1 MSAPSVYQINL
12 QQQFGGGE
20 VYTRFFTLA
29 LIELGYKVVLFVSRK
44 AGYWNALLPSGA
56 EIIRVDD
63 AAELLRLLPQQRSLV
78 VTQTALDA
86 DAAQRV
92 AERHLLCGFVHMP
105 LHERNPAGF
114 KHYRHLLAVSQYV
127 LDSVKARG
135 YARVHA
141 EPMYGVADPARN
153 APNEA
158 ILRRSEF
165 DWDQRKLRDR
175 LLGLTEPVWRLGR
188 PALAFGKRPGL
199 TLGIVSRLTP
209 IKQFPLMF
217 DTLAPLIAKHP
228 QVNLEIF
235 GSGGYA
241 SVRDLRASL
250 APMRDQVRF
259 WGHQVN
265 VAALYPQLDYV
276 LSGLPEK
283 EALGLNLIEAQYCG
297 TPVLAVRAA
306 PFTETVIDGESGY
319 FFTDP
324 REDQGESF
332 AQLLQ
337 RLQDGAVRPDPRQ
350 AITHLERFSFAAF
363 RARVARVLDAIA
375 AEPVAGLTT

>member
-1 MSAPSVYQINL
+1 MSVPSVYQINL

-63 AAELLRLLPQQRSLV
+63 ADELLRLLPQERSLV

-86 DAAQRV
+86 DAAQWV

-135 YARVHA
+135 YERVHA
-141 EPMYGVADPARN
+141 DPMYGVADPARN
-153 APNEA
+153 VPNEA
-158 ILRRSEF
+158 IVRRSEF

-175 LLGLTEPVWRLGR
+175 MLGLTEPVWRMGR

-209 IKQFPLMF
+209 IKQFPLLF
-217 DTLAPLIAKHP
+217 DTLAPLIARPP

-250 APMRDQVRF
+250 APMR
-259 WGHQVN
+259 
-265 VAALYPQLDYV
+265 AMKPAL
-276 LSGLPEK
+276 
-283 EALGLNLIEAQYCG
+283 
-297 TPVLAVRAA
+297 
-306 PFTETVIDGESGY
+306 
-319 FFTDP
+319 
-324 REDQGESF
+324 
-332 AQLLQ
+332 
-337 RLQDGAVRPDPRQ
+337 
-350 AITHLERFSFAAF
+350 
-363 RARVARVLDAIA
+363 
-375 AEPVAGLTT
+375 

>member
-1 MSAPSVYQINL
+1 MSVPSVYQINL

-29 LIELGYKVVLFVSRK
+29 LIELGYRVVLFVSRK

-63 AAELLRLLPQQRSLV
+63 ADELLRLLPQERSLV

-86 DAAQRV
+86 DAAQWV

-135 YARVHA
+135 YERVHA

-175 LLGLTEPVWRLGR
+175 MLGLTEPVWRMGQ
-188 PALAFGKRPGL
+188 AAMAFRKRQGL

-217 DTLAPLIAKHP
+217 DTLAPLIAKYP
-228 QVNLEIF
+228 QVNLEVF

-250 APMRDQVRF
+250 ATMRAQVRF
-259 WGHQVN
+259 WGHQAN
-265 VAALYPQLDYV
+265 VAAVYPQLDYV

-297 TPVLAVRAA
+297 TPVLAVRAP
-306 PFTETVIDGESGY
+306 PFTETVVDGDSG
-319 FFTDP
+319 FFFSDP
-324 REDQGESF
+324 RTDGGESF

-337 RLQDGAVRPDPRQ
+337 RLQGGAARPDPRR
-350 AITHLERFSFAAF
+350 AIAHLERFSFAAF

-375 AEPVAGLTT
+375 AESATGAST